1 MEEDEAKKDIDT
13 PEKVKENQENQK
25 VVADQI
31 KYEPLSQIV

>member
-13 PEKVKENQENQK
+13 PEKVKENQENQI